1 SRVTQRLDRM
11 SITLLPEE
19 IFLEIVEILV
29 LPYNDQRAPRLNT
42 LRLVCRRWDETIQQ
56 TPSLWTYIWNGTNN
70 TYVEQ
75 ALLRSGT
82 LGLKVRVSHWKAV
95 KNGDEERFWWA
106 LLPHVSRW
114 EQAELSGKIR
124 DNIVQALAHTPAPRL
139 RSLTLTSREP
149 HTPDGLFPWPVPN
162 LESLRIRNFDFHWDP
177 QQFPPAR
184 LKHLYINLNRDAIGN
199 AFEHDTQL
207 VQIFD
212 CLRGCQELVSLH
224 LTGIPFVWEIPEGK
238 LAEISLPNLEVIS
251 IGACPRHIECKLLE
265 TIHIPKCKL
274 IVLRPWY
281 WGSSSSQIFKA
292 LENLASRIV
301 TPRIPNRAIIDAQ
314 DSTYETHLGCDL
326 RAVDGGSSFMRLRL
340 EIRGDPSYD
349 ALLERA
355 RPFLDNW
362 VSSFGP
368 NTGVDVRVTSP
379 RLETLAGMLLAF
391 ATHFPMALGLTI
403 THWLTNPDWPLNDP
417 LGTLH
422 DGTSGLAFPSL
433 EWLELWH
440 CNAFEGG
447 ISRIIKER
455 VITENALGNSGAPL
469 RMRIK
474 VPKDMD
480 VVERVELAWLE
491 DQLPNLTIE
500 ETDVILGESDSAW
513 NHFEDSAEE
522 DTDDD
527 DSGE

>member
-1 SRVTQRLDRM
+1 SRITQRGDRM

-19 IFLEIVEILV
+19 IFLQIVEILV

-56 TPSLWTYIWNGTNN
+56 TPSLWTYIWNGTKN

-95 KNGDEERFWWA
+95 KNQDEEGFWSA

-114 EQAELSGKIR
+114 EHAELSGKIE
-124 DNIVQALAHTPAPRL
+124 DNVLQALAHRPAPRL
-139 RSLTLTSREP
+139 RSLALSSREP
-149 HTPDGLFPWPVPN
+149 HAPDGFFPWPVPN
-162 LESLRIRNFDFHWDP
+162 LESLRIRNFGFPWDP
-177 QQFPPAR
+177 QQFPPAG
-184 LKHLYINLNRDAIGN
+184 LKHLYINLNRHAISR
-199 AFEHDTQL
+199 AFRHELKL
-207 VQIFD
+207 VQMFD
-212 CLRGCQELVSLH
+212 CLRGCQELLSLH
-224 LTGIPFVWEIPEGK
+224 LTGIAFLWEIPEEK
-238 LAEISLPNLEVIS
+238 LTEISLPKLEVIS
-251 IGACPRHIECKLLE
+251 IGACPRPIECKLLE

-281 WGSSSSQIFKA
+281 WGSTASQIFRA
-292 LENLASRIV
+292 LENLASRVV
-301 TPRIPNRAIIDAQ
+301 TTRIPNRAIIDAQ

-340 EIRGDPSYD
+340 EIRGDPPYD

-362 VSSFGP
+362 ISFFGP
-368 NTGVDVRVTSP
+368 NTGVDVRVTSCY
-379 RLETLAGMLLAF
+379 LETLASMLLAF

-403 THWLTNPDWPLNDP
+403 THWFTNPDWPPNDP
-417 LGTLH
+417 LGALH

-433 EWLELWH
+433 ERLELWH
-440 CNAFEGG
+440 CNAFAGG
-447 ISRIIKER
+447 ISRIIRER
-455 VITENALGNSGAPL
+455 VIIENALGNSVTPL
-469 RMRIK
+469 CMRIK
-474 VPKDMD
+474 VTKDME

-527 DSGE
+527 DSPE